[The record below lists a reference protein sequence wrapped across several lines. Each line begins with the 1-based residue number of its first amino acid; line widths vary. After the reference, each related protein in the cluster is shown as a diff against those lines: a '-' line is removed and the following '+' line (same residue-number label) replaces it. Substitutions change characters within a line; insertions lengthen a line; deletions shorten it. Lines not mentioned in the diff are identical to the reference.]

1 MHTRTCCR
9 PRCRRH
15 ECTRLPDVSHAC
27 LQVCLADFGLAHSD
41 DNPIHTAAAAAA
53 AAAAADRHCMLPPSV
68 TPRTPRHSQ
77 MPPATPSGYTT
88 PSLPRSLADSPPRL
102 APRLAPRSRLTHAAS
117 QAASARA
124 ADAADAADAA
134 GTFRAGPRP
143 YRLPTN
149 DAVPVWDDVP
159 VPSDARPAAPAP
171 ASASGPQ
178 SLPQSPERRS
188 TMHRRA
194 HPSPVTEEKVR
205 RPQRSNLDD
214 EICYQ
219 LPPALALAAANLSP
233 SATLAPRPPPPWLLP
248 PGSADD
254 ARAPAAAAAG
264 HDRTLF
270 HDCRPFDPEVALEWA
285 QLPTA
290 AGPSLRGTPE
300 FVDPLYVH
308 LLHGQASELTDGYA
322 LGLTILVT
330 LTGQPVSGHGNEL
343 MQRCRGMLMHPNER
357 ERWEAPGQPDP
368 RAGNWPARVACGL
381 ARLVAGLA
389 WENVAEQRL
398 PLPEALKA
406 LEDLAKCVG
415 GEGGV
420 D

>member
-1 MHTRTCCR
+1 M
-9 PRCRRH
+9 
-15 ECTRLPDVSHAC
+15 PDVSHAC
-27 LQVCLADFGLAHSD
+27 PQVCLADFGLAHSD
-41 DNPIHTAAAAAA
+41 DNPNPTTTAAAAATA
-53 AAAAADRHCMLPPSV
+53 AANRHCMLPPSV
-68 TPRTPRHSQ
+68 TPRTPHHSQ

-102 APRLAPRSRLTHAAS
+102 APRLTHAAS
-117 QAASARA
+117 HAASAH
-124 ADAADAADAA
+124 AADAADAA
-134 GTFRAGPRP
+134 GAFRAGPRP
-143 YRLPTN
+143 YRLPT
-149 DAVPVWDDVP
+149 DDTVPVWDDVP
-159 VPSDARPAAPAP
+159 VPSDARPAAPAS
-171 ASASGPQ
+171 ASASGPP
-178 SLPQSPERRS
+178 SLSQSPERRP

-214 EICYQ
+214 EICAR
-219 LPPALALAAANLSP
+219 LPPALALAAAAQKSP
-233 SATLAPRPPPPWLLP
+233 SASLAPRPPPPWLLP

-254 ARAPAAAAAG
+254 DRAPADAAAG
-264 HDRTLF
+264 HDRPLL
-270 HDCRPFDPEVALEWA
+270 HEGRPFDPEVALEWA

-330 LTGQPVSGHGNEL
+330 LTGQPISGHGNEL
-343 MQRCRGMLMHPNER
+343 MQRCRGMLMHPDER
-357 ERWEAPGQPDP
+357 ERWEAPGRPDP

-406 LEDLAKCVG
+406 LEHLVKCVG

>member
-1 MHTRTCCR
+1 MRI
-9 PRCRRH
+9 
-15 ECTRLPDVSHAC
+15 PDVSHAC

-41 DNPIHTAAAAAA
+41 DNPNPTTTAAATATAAA
-53 AAAAADRHCMLPPSV
+53 GRHCMLPPSV
-68 TPRTPRHSQ
+68 TSRTPRHSQ

-102 APRLAPRSRLTHAAS
+102 APRLTHAATH
-117 QAASARA
+117 AASARA
-124 ADAADAADAA
+124 ADAADAAGA
-134 GTFRAGPRP
+134 FRAGPRP
-143 YRLPTN
+143 YRLPSN

-159 VPSDARPAAPAP
+159 APPASAP
-171 ASASGPQ
+171 ASASSPP
-178 SLPQSPERRS
+178 SLPQSPERRP

-194 HPSPVTEEKVR
+194 HASPVTEEKVR

-219 LPPALALAAANLSP
+219 LPPALALAAAAQKSP

-264 HDRTLF
+264 TDRPF
-270 HDCRPFDPEVALEWA
+270 VHEGRPFDPEVALEWA

-308 LLHGQASELTDGYA
+308 LLHGQANELTDGYA

-330 LTGQPVSGHGNEL
+330 LTGQPISGHGNEL
-343 MQRCRGMLMHPNER
+343 MQRCRGMLMHPDER
-357 ERWEAPGQPDP
+357 ERWEAPGRPDP

-420 D
+420 N

>member
-1 MHTRTCCR
+1 MGM
-9 PRCRRH
+9 
-15 ECTRLPDVSHAC
+15 PDASPAC
-27 LQVCLADFGLAHSD
+27 LQACLADFGLAHSD
-41 DNPIHTAAAAAA
+41 VNPNPTAAAPPAAAAAA
-53 AAAAADRHCMLPPSV
+53 AAAAAGCCHAMLPPSV
-68 TPRTPRHSQ
+68 TSRHEQ
-77 MPPATPSGYTT
+77 MAAAEQTPSGYRT

-102 APRLAPRSRLTHAAS
+102 APRHTHAAAH
-117 QAASARA
+117 AASARA
-124 ADAADAADAA
+124 ADNADAA
-134 GTFRAGPRP
+134 GAVRAAGARP
-143 YRLPTN
+143 YRMPTS

-171 ASASGPQ
+171 APAPAPASSPP
-178 SLPQSPERRS
+178 SLPQSPGRS
-188 TMHRRA
+188 SPLHRRA

-205 RPQRSNLDD
+205 RPQRSDSDD
-214 EICYQ
+214 EICCQ
-219 LPPALALAAANLSP
+219 LPPALALAVAAQKSP
-233 SATLAPRPPPPWLLP
+233 PVTTAPRPPPPWLLP

-254 ARAPAAAAAG
+254 ARAPAAAAAA
-264 HDRTLF
+264 HDRPLL
-270 HDCRPFDPEVALEWA
+270 HEGRAFDPEVALEWA

-300 FVDPLYVH
+300 YVDPLYAH
-308 LLHGQASELTDGYA
+308 SLHGQASELTDGYA

-330 LTGQPVSGHGNEL
+330 LTGQPISGHGNEL
-343 MQRCRGMLMHPNER
+343 MQRCRGMLMHPDER
-357 ERWEAPGQPDP
+357 ERWEAPGRPDP